1 MELAR
6 RTAFMLRASDEAKRE
21 LAALDAP
28 GIDTEP
34 QLISEPEPETVTEAP
49 EPYYAHFQNWTK
61 EPWGAG
67 WHAFTAG
74 NNDNLLIPQILQPL
88 PEENIFICGECWSN
102 VQGWVQGALN
112 TSEVMLETKLGLAPP
127 TWLDLNGTWLG
138 PGDPRDPL
146 DTF

>member
-1 MELAR
+1 MAKLAHKQI
-6 RTAFMLRASDEAKRE
+6 MQVV
-21 LAALDAP
+21 
-28 GIDTEP
+28 G
-34 QLISEPEPETVTEAP
+34 VTDAP

-74 NNDNLLIPQILQPL
+74 NNDNTLIPQILQPL
-88 PEENIFICGECWSN
+88 PDEQIYICGECWSN

-112 TSEVMLETKLGLAPP
+112 TSETMLQTKLSLAWPS
-127 TWLDLNGTWLG
+127 WLQKGGTWLG
-138 PGDPRDPL
+138 PGDPSDPL